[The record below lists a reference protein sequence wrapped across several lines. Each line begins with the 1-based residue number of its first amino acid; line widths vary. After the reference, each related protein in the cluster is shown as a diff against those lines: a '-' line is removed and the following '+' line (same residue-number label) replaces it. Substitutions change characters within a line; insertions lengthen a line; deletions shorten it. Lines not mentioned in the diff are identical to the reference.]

1 MARSERGTFFSGA
14 GLVWKWQR
22 LLWWV
27 FAINLIFALFA
38 TQGMVDKLSPALNHS
53 AESQAFVHG
62 FDVSQFALLMG
73 QPDSPLQ
80 IEGPTTVHFAVVFMI
95 LMLFFTGG
103 ILAAY
108 VRDEKPTATTF
119 FEACGHHFWRFVR
132 LLLYMLVVFLPI
144 GGLAAFTG
152 VMYNRIDEKSI
163 SPFPA
168 VHFFEAAAVVIL
180 FLMILVRIWFD
191 MAQVVAVA
199 EDEKRM
205 HKALRIAFGLF
216 RRNFFSLLWL
226 YLRVSIIAVLV
237 VGLCLRFWMMSLAP
251 EKTVAAFLLSQ
262 FMLLIWI
269 ATRLWQ
275 RASESLWYRDHA
287 PDADP
292 LPTPTW
298 TPKQVIAP
306 IAMTEPEPY
315 IPPTT

>member
-22 LLWWV
+22 LLWWI

-38 TQGMVDKLSPALNHS
+38 TQGMVDKLSPAFNHS
-53 AESQAFVHG
+53 AEAQAFVHG

-80 IEGPTTVHFAVVFMI
+80 IEGPTTLHFAVVFMI

-103 ILAAY
+103 IVATY
-108 VRDEKPTATTF
+108 MRDEKPTATNF
-119 FEACGHHFWRFVR
+119 FEACGHHFWRFFR
-132 LLLYMLVVFLPI
+132 LLLYMLIVFLPI

-152 VMYNRIDEKSI
+152 VMYNRIDEKSV

-168 VHFFEAAAVVIL
+168 VHFFEAAVVVIL
-180 FLMILVRIWFD
+180 FLMIVVRIWFD

-237 VGLCLRFWMMSLAP
+237 VGFCLRFWMMSLAP
-251 EKTVAAFLLSQ
+251 ESTIAAFLLSQ
-262 FMLLIWI
+262 FMLLFWI

-275 RASESLWYRDHA
+275 RASESLWYRGYA
-287 PDADP
+287 ASSVPEP
-292 LPTPTW
+292 VW
-298 TPKQVIAP
+298 TPAP
-306 IAMTEPEPY
+306 VMPSVAVAEPY
-315 IPPTT
+315 VPPAT

>member
-1 MARSERGTFFSGA
+1 MARSNRGTFFSGA

-22 LLWWV
+22 LLWWI

-53 AESQAFVHG
+53 AEATAFVHG
-62 FDVSQFALLMG
+62 WDVSQFALLMG

-80 IEGPTTVHFAVVFMI
+80 IQGPTTVHFAVVFMI

-103 ILAAY
+103 IVATY
-108 VRDEKPTATTF
+108 VRDEKPTATNF
-119 FEACGHHFWRFVR
+119 FEACGHHFWRFLR
-132 LLLYMLVVFLPI
+132 LLLYMLLVFLPI
-144 GGLAAFTG
+144 GGLAALTG

-168 VHFFEAAAVVIL
+168 VHFFEAAVVVIL
-180 FLMILVRIWFD
+180 FLMVVVRIWFD
-191 MAQVVAVA
+191 MAQVIAVA

-205 HKALRIAFGLF
+205 HKALRLAFGLF

-237 VGLCLRFWMMSLAP
+237 VGLCLRFWMMRLPP
-251 EKTVAAFLLSQ
+251 ESTVAAFLLSQ
-262 FMLLIWI
+262 FMVLFWI

-275 RASESLWYRDHA
+275 RASEALWYRDRA
-287 PDADP
+287 PVVATQP
-292 LPTPTW
+292 IW
-298 TPKQVIAP
+298 TPPPVVAP
-306 IAMTEPEPY
+306 IALTEPEPY